1 LLRGAKFP
9 LVVAATAWL
18 VLPATARASLMFL
31 MFDFSFTG
39 VAGTVTGE
47 IDDLI
52 DNTHSAAEHVL
63 IESVTGITAP
73 FALPYDTIID
83 NAFPFDNEF
92 IVTAGQIT
100 SASYHAANAKYTLDL
115 EGPGLDAVLVN
126 NVQGG
131 EIDGPI
137 EYTPVITPEPSSLA
151 VLGTLAG
158 LFLLRFS
165 RARRRDR
172 HIGPHPR
179 ETHEVRPD
187 RGEPAARPA
196 THRST

>member
-1 LLRGAKFP
+1 MFGIDAMTPADFRRPSRSRFLRGVKFT
-9 LVVAATAWL
+9 LVAAAAAWL
-18 VLPATARASLMFL
+18 PTTTTARASL

-47 IDDLI
+47 IDGLI
-52 DNTHSAAEHVL
+52 DNAHSAAEHVL
-63 IESVTGITAP
+63 IGSVTGITTP

-83 NAFPFDNEF
+83 NRFPFDNEF

-100 SASYHAANAKYTLDL
+100 SASYHAANATYTLDL

-126 NVQGG
+126 NLQGG

-165 RARRRDR
+165 RAKRRNR
-172 HIGPHPR
+172 HIR
-179 ETHEVRPD
+179 
-187 RGEPAARPA
+187 
-196 THRST
+196 RSHLVAS